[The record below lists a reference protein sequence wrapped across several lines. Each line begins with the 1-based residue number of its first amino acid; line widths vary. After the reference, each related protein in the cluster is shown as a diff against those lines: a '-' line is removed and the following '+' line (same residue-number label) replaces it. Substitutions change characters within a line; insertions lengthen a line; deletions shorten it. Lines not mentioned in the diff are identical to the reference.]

1 MIDYIENWL
10 KVIENMNNDNT
21 YKLAWGRA
29 IVECVNNAEINDND
43 LIIEFVDIS
52 KCMIRYYWNQM
63 FFFKLKQSPYTNS
76 DPVVCKLVNE
86 LIDEYKKNSQ
96 SEIPVWF
103 EEGIKIID
111 NKFYNSIV
119 KKVST
124 TLTYDVSWRFKMAN
138 KEEVDL
144 YDYDK
149 RKGLFIVIK
158 KENAIVLKDY
168 AIIVSKLLNYK
179 WTQLLETYN
188 FAPKIAKKVNGLSIA
203 KLKRNSLSKY
213 KEELLK
219 QFKGGK
225 IIDFYTN
232 EELDKKDI
240 SIDHVIPW
248 SFMYSDD
255 IWNLVI
261 TSKSNN
267 SSKSNKIPAVEMI
280 EKLEQ
285 RNKILKNIVSDKYKN
300 DLEVAEQGDYVR
312 KFYYD
317 SRG

>member
-1 MIDYIENWL
+1 MVEYIENWL

-29 IVECVNNAEINDND
+29 NVECVNNAEINDSD
-43 LIIEFVDIS
+43 LIIKFIDIS

-103 EEGIKIID
+103 EEGIKTID

-124 TLTYDVSWRFKMAN
+124 TLTYDVSWRFKIAN
-138 KEEVDL
+138 REEVDL

-267 SSKSNKIPAVEMI
+267 SSKSNKIPSVEMI

-285 RNKILKNIVSDKYKN
+285 RNKMLKDIVSDKYKN
-300 DLEVAEQGDYVR
+300 DLEVAEQGNYVR

>member
-1 MIDYIENWL
+1 MIEYIKNWL

-29 IVECVNNAEINDND
+29 IVECVNNAIINDND
-43 LIIEFVDIS
+43 LVIEFNDIS

-63 FFFKLKQSPYTNS
+63 FFFNLKQSPYTNS
-76 DPVVCKLVNE
+76 EPVVCKLVNE
-86 LIDEYKKNSQ
+86 LIEEYKKKSQ

-103 EEGIKIID
+103 EDGIKIID
-111 NKFYNSIV
+111 NKFYCSIV

-124 TLTYDVSWRFKMAN
+124 TLTYDVAWRFKIAN
-138 KEEVDL
+138 NEEVDL

-149 RKGLFIVIK
+149 KKGLFIVIK
-158 KENAIVLKDY
+158 KENAVILKDY
-168 AIIVSKLLNYK
+168 SIIISKLLNYK

-219 QFKGGK
+219 QFKDGK
-225 IIDFYTN
+225 IIDFYTDEVIDEN
-232 EELDKKDI
+232 NV

-267 SSKSNKIPAVEMI
+267 SSKSNKIPSVEMI

-285 RNKILKNIVSDKYKN
+285 RNKILKDIVSDKYKN
-300 DLEVAEQGDYVR
+300 DLEVAEQGNYVR